1 MIPFEA
7 NVDGMKQ
14 AYAEIARRAGRRRDA
29 GWVARW
35 WHEHANFARL
45 LGLLERQL
53 DVFRAGGTPDY
64 RLMLDIMD
72 YMTHYPDRFHHP
84 NEDIAFARL
93 ESHRPDLEPAV
104 AELAGQHAV
113 LRVSGGELAGLLEA
127 VVDGAGVIAR
137 AAVEAPGRTYVDC
150 FRRHME
156 TEERRVFPLLSSVLR
171 DEDWA
176 AIDASMRAREDP
188 LFGRDVEA
196 RYAALHRTIARDAGC
211 GCAVG
216 KLSCD
221 MPLLK
226 EES

>member
-1 MIPFEA
+1 MVFRCRMWPSGQI
-7 NVDGMKQ
+7 
-14 AYAEIARRAGRRRDA
+14 RWA

-64 RLMLDIMD
+64 RLMLDVMD

-93 ESHRPDLEPAV
+93 ESRRPDLEAAI

-113 LRVSGGELAGLLEA
+113 LRVSGGELAGRLEA
-127 VVDGAGVIAR
+127 VVNGAGVIAR
-137 AAVEAPGRTYVDC
+137 AAVEAPGRAYVDY

-156 TEERRVFPLLSSVLR
+156 TEERRILQAWSRGIRRCRFSAFR
-171 DEDWA
+171 
-176 AIDASMRAREDP
+176 
-188 LFGRDVEA
+188 
-196 RYAALHRTIARDAGC
+196 
-211 GCAVG
+211 
-216 KLSCD
+216 
-221 MPLLK
+221 
-226 EES
+226 